1 MNAARKDNPEVAD
14 AILDLETGLAVARIL
29 YTNYFEQTG
38 EGADLYFQHSRHDIG
53 AVLGAIIDYII
64 SAQETLEAIENQTA

>member
-1 MNAARKDNPEVAD
+1 MNTTASKCPGITDT
-14 AILDLETGLAVARIL
+14 ICDLETGLAVARL
-29 YTNYFEQTG
+29 MYNSYFDQTG
-38 EGADLYFQHSRHDIG
+38 EGSELYLQHSRHDIG